1 MLISIFN
8 PQKLKYKHIF
18 LDYDF
23 EYVLISIYML
33 ICLDLLRT
41 TALVAGQASK
51 SFEVH
56 LDRVARATTKA
67 DVLKDLLKHA
77 RIVEEVPPQ
86 EPDMA
91 AAQHVQQF
99 AQ

>member
-1 MLISIFN
+1 VALSDT
-8 PQKLKYKHIF
+8 K
-18 LDYDF
+18 
-23 EYVLISIYML
+23 VT
-33 ICLDLLRT
+33 LRT

-67 DVLKDLLKHA
+67 EALEDMLKHA
-77 RIVEEVPPQ
+77 RIVNEVPPQ

-91 AAQHVQQF
+91 AAQRVQQL
-99 AQ
+99 AH